1 MDIPTTITVISSFL
15 FMGGCLRT
23 LYKRK
28 LSSKSE
34 VKKSST
40 PELIILDPSSLSFFS
55 SPTLRSNYGE
65 NIRVLGIGQKGVTL
79 RCYVS
84 DKDAIWATN
93 PDGSSGKDDWHISW
107 ESMMRLFPEYAKE
120 IKLAAMSPEERELI
134 QHLE

>member
-15 FMGGCLRT
+15 FMGGCLRI

-34 VKKSST
+34 VKKPST

-65 NIRVLGIGQKGVTL
+65 NIRVIGIGQKGATL
-79 RCYVS
+79 RCYYVS
-84 DKDAIWATN
+84 DKDAIWAT
-93 PDGSSGKDDWHISW
+93 GKDDWHISW